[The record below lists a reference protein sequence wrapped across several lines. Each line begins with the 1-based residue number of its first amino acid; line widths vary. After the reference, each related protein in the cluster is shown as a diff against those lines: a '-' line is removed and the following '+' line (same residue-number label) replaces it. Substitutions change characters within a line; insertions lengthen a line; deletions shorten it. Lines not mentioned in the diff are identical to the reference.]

1 MKSSSTR
8 PKQRDKL
15 LAKKRDQM
23 RKLHEKEI
31 DLKTYMKSIGHMV
44 MTSDQRL
51 LTIVH
56 DLTFD
61 ATNIVTPDDIIS
73 DSDINEITNDNSTN
87 VHNTLK
93 GNELRQERM
102 KNNSLN
108 FDDISSA
115 PKVRQD
121 IPKNLTLKK
130 GLIYARQRLKK
141 IGYAFSTGTKA
152 DGWCLIHAIL
162 DQLKKD
168 SEFSHFDFTPE
179 EFREFIVDFLPDCIA
194 DGHIEW
200 IDAEYGKVD
209 HWMEKMRG
217 NEWCDQNFIQLVSIY
232 FNRKIIIFPVFPQN
246 ECDRNII
253 DPHDNC
259 NCGEQVDESTTPF
272 SLLYYEETHFVSAH
286 YQSIRPKP
294 NSQNTTTQ
302 KNPTQKTPNQSVIDP
317 IVTSEIES
325 TVQNHEPVSIDS
337 LVNESQILPPQ
348 FQSSKICE
356 TEQSEIEI
364 ASFHSEFLDE
374 TESSPIIFRKPKTV
388 KRKNPIIESDLDFDI
403 SNDSVATSS
412 KAKPKSKVKKVAKST
427 ETVDIDKSNIILGKR
442 KRKF

>member
-61 ATNIVTPDDIIS
+61 ATNIVTQNNTFDNIS
-73 DSDINEITNDNSTN
+73 DSDINEISNDNSTN

-141 IGYAFSTGTKA
+141 
-152 DGWCLIHAIL
+152 L
-162 DQLKKD
+162 DMHFQL
-168 SEFSHFDFTPE
+168 
-179 EFREFIVDFLPDCIA
+179 
-194 DGHIEW
+194 G
-200 IDAEYGKVD
+200 
-209 HWMEKMRG
+209 
-217 NEWCDQNFIQLVSIY
+217 
-232 FNRKIIIFPVFPQN
+232 
-246 ECDRNII
+246 
-253 DPHDNC
+253 
-259 NCGEQVDESTTPF
+259 
-272 SLLYYEETHFVSAH
+272 
-286 YQSIRPKP
+286 
-294 NSQNTTTQ
+294 Q
-302 KNPTQKTPNQSVIDP
+302 KLMVG
-317 IVTSEIES
+317 V
-325 TVQNHEPVSIDS
+325 
-337 LVNESQILPPQ
+337 
-348 FQSSKICE
+348 
-356 TEQSEIEI
+356 
-364 ASFHSEFLDE
+364 
-374 TESSPIIFRKPKTV
+374 
-388 KRKNPIIESDLDFDI
+388 
-403 SNDSVATSS
+403 
-412 KAKPKSKVKKVAKST
+412 
-427 ETVDIDKSNIILGKR
+427 
-442 KRKF
+442 